1 MHVAMQLK
9 INFSLI
15 FNLCKTGEKHCDDDA
30 LENLV
35 SIKSEDPYNHLQ
47 TLQGRYLGNFTYV
60 ITNSSAQ
67 ALVNFEVS
75 KHSSILFSLYPGATL
90 KEGSLRGNITHNST
104 HWNLNVT
111 GEVVSCPGKF
121 EIKKMN
127 FIVTMRT

>member
-1 MHVAMQLK
+1 M
-9 INFSLI
+9 I

-90 KEGSLRGNITHNST
+90 KERSLRGNITHNST

-121 EIKKMN
+121 EIKKIN